1 MKRDN
6 PLIYIVILN
15 WNGKEDTL
23 ACLSSLERVLY
34 APFRTVVV
42 DNGSTDGSIEA
53 IRAKFRQEPLAKIP
67 APEKSKILSQ
77 FAGAGSSPNPASGDI
92 LEESRT
98 RWPDS
103 KMAQKGNFAAAGI
116 FASGSQVTLIEN
128 GKNLGFAGGNN
139 VGIRLALV
147 EGADAIFLLNNDTV
161 VDPYI
166 LQAFASSLL
175 NHPEAGIFGA
185 KLYLHNEPDRFDHL
199 GGRWNKKRAAFDFVA
214 LREKDIGQEHPAL
227 DYACGAALFVKKE
240 VFEAVGLLE
249 ENFFLIWEEADF
261 CVRARRAGFLSL
273 LSTDAKVWHKV
284 SASFVGGKPHSTY
297 FWWRGR
303 LLWIERN
310 CTFSEK
316 IRLYTRVLIP
326 EIFHIWKLSILKS
339 AQLKLNSLISPG
351 RDQTQKREK
360 IVKYRAA
367 LQGVKDYLFRRFGS
381 GPAWIYSR

>member
-1 MKRDN
+1 MKKDN

-23 ACLSSLERVLY
+23 ACLSSLSKVLY
-34 APFRTVVV
+34 TPFQTVVV

-53 IRAKFRQEPLAKIP
+53 IR
-67 APEKSKILSQ
+67 
-77 FAGAGSSPNPASGDI
+77 
-92 LEESRT
+92 RT
-98 RWPDS
+98 FP
-103 KMAQKGNFAAAGI
+103 
-116 FASGSQVTLIEN
+116 QVTLIEN

-139 VGIRLALV
+139 VGIRWALAQ
-147 EGADAIFLLNNDTV
+147 GADAVFLLNNDTV
-161 VDPYI
+161 VDPHI
-166 LQAFASSLL
+166 LQAFTSGSK
-175 NHPEAGIFGA
+175 AGVLGA
-185 KLYLHNEPDRFDHL
+185 KLYLHSEPDRFDHL

-214 LREKDIGQEHPAL
+214 LREKDTGQLHPPL
-227 DYACGAALFVKKE
+227 DYACGAALFVKRE

-249 ENFFLIWEEADF
+249 EKFFLIWEEADF
-261 CVRARRAGFLSL
+261 CMRAKRAGFSSL
-273 LSTDAKVWHKV
+273 LSYNAKVWHKV

-310 CTFSEK
+310 CTLPEK
-316 IRLYTRVLIP
+316 IGVYARVLIP
-326 EIFHIWKLSILKS
+326 EIFHIWKLNLLKN
-339 AQLKLNSLISPG
+339 AQIKLNSLIMPG

-367 LQGVKDYLFRRFGS
+367 LQGVKDYVLRRFGS